1 MLLGIGI
8 FVIVIVA
15 LALSCYRKCPPNKAY
30 IISGPFK
37 QRVLIGKGGLIIPF
51 LERIDKINLGVM
63 KIDVKTKASIPT
75 QDFINVNVDA
85 TANIEISKEPEFLKI
100 AAQNYLN
107 SPKEKI
113 AEEVNELL
121 EGNLREII
129 GTMTLTS
136 IVTDKKIFSAQVKE
150 NADPDLQKLGL
161 NLINFNVQNVKD
173 DAGVIDN
180 LGIDNIVQIQ
190 KQAAIARAESER
202 DIAIQKA
209 KAAKEAND
217 AQVEAKEQMAERNAQ
232 YETRQASLKKN
243 VDTQKAQAD
252 AASAIEAENQRK
264 LKEVAETD
272 ANIAKAEREA
282 ELKKKV
288 IELREYELDALV
300 RKQADADKYAAEKEA
315 EATLIQRQKDAEARA
330 YEIKQQAEAM
340 RIEAEAKKYAAE
352 QEAEGIAAIGK
363 AEAEA
368 IEKKAE
374 AQKKFGEASV
384 LEMYFKALPQ
394 IVANA
399 AAPLTNVDKITLY
412 GEGNSAKMVEDVMKT
427 ADQIMSAV
435 QESTGLDLSSLIGGF
450 LGGKTGNNE

>member
-8 FVIVIVA
+8 FVVA
-15 LALSCYRKCPPNKAY
+15 IIALVLCCYRKCPPNKAY

-232 YETRQASLKKN
+232 YETRQAALKKN

-252 AASAIEAENQRK
+252 AASEIEAENQRK

-315 EATLIQRQKDAEARA
+315 EATLVQRQKDAEARA

-412 GEGNSAKMVEDVMKT
+412 GEGNSAKMVGDVMKT
-427 ADQIMSAV
+427 ADQVMSAV

-450 LGGKTGNNE
+450 LGGKAGNNE